1 MSLVLGV
8 DVGGSGM
15 RAAWANGSGRGSAV
29 LADGAAIGEDGI
41 DVAALLAALQP
52 YAVQLPSQPD
62 VVVWS
67 MRGLTTLTDP
77 RDVLGRVAAVT
88 GARRTVVAS
97 DALASLVGAVGGVRP
112 GAVLAAGTGAVMLAT
127 DFDTV
132 WHRGDGWGHVL
143 GDRGSGAWIGLQA
156 VQAALRHRDGL
167 DDGSADLLVAISDL
181 WGDPYT
187 WPRAVMTGRSAPAT
201 LAALAPVVGELAGS
215 DPAAAAICR
224 VAGHELARTLA
235 AGAAAVELAVGRGQV
250 GCRAVPA
257 RTAGEG
263 TAEVMAAEGV
273 RLSAVGGLLQIP
285 AVCQSFHDAVGLLGL
300 SLAPPHG
307 TALDGALLLG
317 RHVGEGRALA
327 AHPPYLL
334 LS

>member
-8 DVGGSGM
+8 DIGGSGM
-15 RAAWANGSGRGSAV
+15 RAAWSNGSAHGATV
-29 LADGAAIGEDGI
+29 LADGAAIGPDGI
-41 DVAALLAALQP
+41 DVAALLTALQP

-67 MRGLTTLTDP
+67 MRGLTTLADP
-77 RDVLGRVAAVT
+77 QDVMGRVGSVT
-88 GARRTVVAS
+88 GARRTVVVS

-167 DDGSADLLVAISDL
+167 DDGSADLLVTITDL

-187 WPRAVMTGRSAPAT
+187 WPRAVMTGRSAPAA

-224 VAGHELARTLA
+224 EAGHELARTLA
-235 AGAAAVELAVGRGQV
+235 TGALK
-250 GCRAVPA
+250 VPGA
-257 RTAGEG
+257 R
-263 TAEVMAAEGV
+263 
-273 RLSAVGGLLQIP
+273 LCAVGGLLRIP

-300 SLAPPHG
+300 ALAPAQG

-317 RHVGEGRALA
+317 RHVGEGRTLA